1 MTRTYIDAGVLIA
14 AARAVEPLASRALA
28 YLADP
33 ARAFVSSEFVR
44 LEVLPKPLYLKRR
57 DEAAFYTTFF
67 GAVVGWAQITEEL
80 LEQAYTLAATHGL
93 SAMDALHVASALALQ
108 TEELITAERP
118 EKPMFR
124 VAGLKVFSVYTGL
137 GEGQPE
143 DSSDAGTEPES
154 G

>member
-1 MTRTYIDAGVLIA
+1 VTRTYIDAGVLIA
-14 AARAVEPLASRALA
+14 AARAAEPLASRALA

-33 ARAFVSSEFVR
+33 QRAFVSSEFAR
-44 LEVLPKPLYLKRR
+44 LEVLPKPLCLKRQ

-67 GAVVGWAQITEEL
+67 GAVVAWASLTTEL

-93 SAMDALHVASALALQ
+93 SAMNALHVASALAMQ
-108 TEELITAERP
+108 AEELITAERP

-124 VAGLKVFSVYTGL
+124 VTGLKVLSIHPELRVGLPEARPDTGT
-137 GEGQPE
+137 GP
-143 DSSDAGTEPES
+143 TS